1 MSENTD
7 NIVDLKN
14 EIDIL
19 KEKVEKLEIENT
31 EMKEKI
37 NAYSFVNKYEDLLKY
52 LDKYYNVGKQDP

>member
-1 MSENTD
+1 MPENTD

>member
-1 MSENTD
+1 MSENTN

>member
-37 NAYSFVNKYEDLLKY
+37 NAYSFVKKYEDLLKY